1 MVRMEKCIDFQ
12 KSGYGPHKISK
23 LKKEIAIKITGR
35 DSNTQTVI
43 ILFGQIASGEYK
55 NYRPQHS
62 GTTDKLNRSV

>member
-1 MVRMEKCIDFQ
+1 MVLMEKCMDFQ

-43 ILFGQIASGEYK
+43 TLFGQIASGEYK
-55 NYRPQHS
+55 ITSHNTVAQLTS
-62 GTTDKLNRSV
+62 